1 MSKLEE
7 RLRYAMHAGLDTIEP
22 SPDLFARVQGSLEDD
37 AARRQWRRRVAAY
50 AGMAMAALGAF
61 VFSVTDYRKGE
72 LVMDWWILELLTTA
86 TLIAIALFLGPFI
99 KRFGKSYAADV
110 FKTNPG
116 TGKSY
121 IVLTDIAYYLI
132 FMAYIMF
139 TTSFEVGGQW
149 ETTVNASQLKGEL
162 ARVGGILLIM
172 GLLHSV
178 NLVALPV
185 MGRLLTLNRRLD
197 DDMNDGPDGGGPP
210 ARRRFKGGGG
220 AALPPG
226 GSWVLR
232 IEPAG
237 PESEVES

>member
-7 RLRYAMHAGLDTIEP
+7 RLRYAMHSGLDRIEP

-37 AARRQWRRRVAAY
+37 AARRHWRRRVAAY
-50 AGMAMAALGAF
+50 AGVGIAALAAF

-72 LVMDWWILELLTTA
+72 LVMDWWILEILTTTA
-86 TLIAIALFLGPFI
+86 LIAIALFLGPFI

-110 FKTNPG
+110 FKSNPG

-139 TTSFEVGGQW
+139 TTSFEVAGNW
-149 ETTVNASQLKGEL
+149 EPTVNAPMLKGEL

-185 MGRLLTLNRRLD
+185 MGRLLTLNRHLD
-197 DDMNDGPDGGGPP
+197 DDMGDGPDGGGS

-220 AALPPG
+220 TTLPSG

-232 IEPAG
+232 IEATG
-237 PESEVES
+237 TESEVEG